1 MHPLQTHPHWPLWLN
16 PQRRRSSRQGS
27 AQTELWQMTN
37 AQPRTAFERDYDR
50 VLFSSPVRRMADK
63 TQVFPLERGDTAR
76 TRLTH
81 SFEVS
86 NLARSVGI
94 DLVFNRNMAQSCP
107 DACRDVPA
115 LLATIG
121 LAHDL
126 GNPPFGHQGEMAIA
140 RWFAANQGVL
150 SDPALT
156 PAMQQDFLRF
166 EGNAQTLRLLTQ
178 LQLINDSY
186 GLNLTRGSL
195 AALIKYPTA
204 SDQIDSGQITRK
216 KHGYFQSE
224 QAIVDDIWNAVGLEH
239 GQRHP
244 LTWLMEACDDIA
256 YNVLDAE
263 DAVKKGLLSFS
274 DTLAFLEHE
283 AGDDAVTRAVCQ
295 AAREEHQAYR
305 RERLS
310 PAELNDI
317 SMQTFRIRAIGSL
330 MSVVAD
336 TFSNRFAAIVS
347 GQLQQSLLADAPG
360 GRLLAALKKSN
371 RQHAY
376 QHRSVLRVELT
387 GFSVIHGLMDAF
399 WYAIRTR
406 EHQDPASP
414 RSTPLAEYIF
424 ERISENYR
432 RVFLSEQN
440 PMPLR
445 YRELQLVTDMV
456 SGMTDRYALRLF
468 DEFIEAG
475 FKPTTRL

>member
-1 MHPLQTHPHWPLWLN
+1 
-16 PQRRRSSRQGS
+16 
-27 AQTELWQMTN
+27 WQIAN

-94 DLVFNRNMAQSCP
+94 DLSFNRKMAAECAN
-107 DACRDVPA
+107 ACRDIPA
-115 LLATIG
+115 ILATIG

-140 RWFAANQGVL
+140 RWFSQNEQILDDEQL
-150 SDPALT
+150 S
-156 PAMQQDFLRF
+156 PAMRNDFLHF
-166 EGNAQTLRLLTQ
+166 EGNAQTLRLLTK
-178 LQLINDSY
+178 LQLINDSF
-186 GLNLTRGSL
+186 GLNLTVASL

-204 SDQIDSGQITRK
+204 SDQIDKNHVARK
-216 KHGYFQSE
+216 KHGFFQSE
-224 QAIVDDIWNAVGLEH
+224 RDIVESIWPQVGLAA

-256 YNVLDAE
+256 YTVLDAE

-283 AGDDAVTRAVCQ
+283 AGDDPVTQAVCQ

-305 RERLS
+305 REPLS
-310 PAELNDI
+310 PSELNDI

-330 MSVVAD
+330 MSVVAN
-336 TFSNRFAAIVS
+336 TFCKRFDDIVNDR
-347 GQLQQSLLADAPG
+347 LKQSLLDCSPG
-360 GRLLAALKKSN
+360 CSLLNALKKSN

-387 GFSVIHGLMDAF
+387 GFEVIHGLMDAF
-399 WYAIRTR
+399 WYAITHR
-406 EHQDPASP
+406 QDPADPQSN
-414 RSTPLAEYIF
+414 RTTPLAGYIYK
-424 ERISENYR
+424 RISENYR
-432 RVFLSEQN
+432 RVFTSPDN

-445 YRELQLVTDMV
+445 YRELQLVTDMI
-456 SGMTDRYALRLF
+456 SGMTDRYALQLHE
-468 DEFIEAG
+468 EFIQAG
-475 FKPTTRL
+475 FKPQTHI